1 MTESATRSLRILLL
15 APDCNPESISTQ
27 LIGYEH
33 AEALSRLH
41 AVTLVVRARNA
52 EAVRRAGGAF
62 QEIESVDLPLL
73 DRLYAWALRRI
84 FRYDYGRQS
93 LTAATYPYQIAF
105 EWRAWRQLRSRIRAC
120 DFDVVLRILPIVPVL
135 PSPFAFFLRN
145 GPVPFVI
152 GPLNGGLP
160 WPKGFRQLDK
170 QRHAAGYWVANLRGL
185 YRYLP
190 FSRSTYT
197 KAAAIIAASSHTY
210 AEFSRYGEKVF
221 FVPGEN
227 GLRTSFLSEP
237 SARAARRHEKLLAL
251 VFVGRLIPLKGCD
264 LALRAAAPL
273 LRADLAR
280 FTIVG
285 DGPERESLHELAKS
299 LGVENAVSFTGW
311 LPGPDTRRRLEEA
324 DVLVFPSLREFGGT
338 VVFEAL
344 ALGTVPVVA
353 DFGGPGDIV
362 DPRIGYKIPLVN
374 ENDMVSNLESILN
387 NLAKDRTHLNT
398 LRREGIAYA
407 RQHLTWDS
415 KARSVTD
422 ILRWAIGSGSKPDL
436 LPPKRLASLDGR
448 MAAPTARL
456 EAFAITH
463 RH

>member
-1 MTESATRSLRILLL
+1 MTAPATTGLRILLL

-41 AVTLVVRARNA
+41 AVTLVVRAENA
-52 EAVRRAGGAF
+52 EAVRRAGSPFRG
-62 QEIESVDLPLL
+62 IESVDLPLL
-73 DRLYAWALRRI
+73 DELYAWALRRI

-93 LTAATYPYQIAF
+93 LTAASYPYQIAF
-105 EWRAWRQLRSRIRAC
+105 EWRAWRRLRSRIRSR

-160 WPKGFRQLDK
+160 WPKGFRQLAK

-185 YRYLP
+185 YRCLP
-190 FSRSTYT
+190 FARSTYT
-197 KAAAIIAASSHTY
+197 RATAIIAASSHTY
-210 AEFSRYGEKVF
+210 GEFSRHGDKVF

-227 GLRTSFLSEP
+227 GLRTSFFAEASRRG
-237 SARAARRHEKLLAL
+237 ARPGSPLELI
-251 VFVGRLIPLKGCD
+251 FVGRLIPLKGCD

-273 LRADLAR
+273 LRGDLAR

-285 DGPERESLHELAKS
+285 DGPERESLQELTKS
-299 LGVENAVSFTGW
+299 LGVENAVCFTGW
-311 LPGPDTRRRLEEA
+311 LPSLDTRRQLAKA

-344 ALGTVPVVA
+344 ALGAVPVVA

-362 DPRIGYKIPLVN
+362 NPQIGYKISLVN
-374 ENDMVSNLESILN
+374 EDDMVSNLESILN
-387 NLAKDRTHLNT
+387 TLAKDPNHLET
-398 LRREGIAYA
+398 LRRQGIAYA
-407 RQHLTWDS
+407 REHLTWDS

-422 ILRWAIGSGSKPDL
+422 ILRWAIGRGSKPDL
-436 LPPKRLASLDGR
+436 RPPKHLTPLDGR
-448 MAAPTARL
+448 DAR
-456 EAFAITH
+456 AH
-463 RH
+463 HG